1 MTDGLW
7 PWLAVAAA
15 GALHGLNPAAGWALA
30 ACAARVDGKASV
42 AGALMPLAAG
52 HLASVLT
59 VAAAVPVALQL
70 GLAFDP
76 LVPQWLAG
84 GLLLVAVVRPLR
96 GAGHRNAWTPG
107 LALWS
112 FIAGTASGA
121 GWMLVPALVPLCG
134 GDMPA
139 RDITAS
145 GSLWRALL
153 AVAVHMG
160 AMLAATAV
168 LATAARLGWRAVW
181 KGVGARLAREQLHP
195 GEPAQHA
202 P

>member
-1 MTDGLW
+1 MFDGLW

-15 GALHGLNPAAGWALA
+15 GALHGANPAAGWALA
-30 ACAARVDGKASV
+30 ACAGRVGGKGGV
-42 AGALMPLAAG
+42 TGALMSLAAG
-52 HLASVLT
+52 HLAAVLT
-59 VAAAVPVALQL
+59 VAAAVPAALQL

-76 LVPQWLAG
+76 LLPQWLAG
-84 GLLLVAVVRPLR
+84 GLLLVAAVRRLR
-96 GAGHRNAWTPG
+96 GAGHRAAWGAG

-112 FIAGTASGA
+112 FIVGTASGA

-139 RDITAS
+139 REITAS

-153 AVAVHMG
+153 AVGVHMA

-168 LATAARLGWRAVW
+168 MATVARLGWRAVW
-181 KGVGARLAREQLHP
+181 TGVGARLMREQLHP
-195 GEPAQHA
+195 GEAAQHA